1 MKKLIRL
8 LGFLELHD
16 NCPEPLNQSGEEL
29 ILLLSTPP
37 QIIQSNLFP
46 NSIKPLAEQPTQQF
60 PGLDRLGF

>member
-1 MKKLIRL
+1 
-8 LGFLELHD
+8 
-16 NCPEPLNQSGEEL
+16 
-29 ILLLSTPP
+29 LSTPP